1 MTRTTASGLAR
12 AWRAW
17 ATAYLLMAVAW
28 PAAGPL
34 PWVVWDVHAAA
45 AHAGSAGEAASHD
58 HDEDAGIP
66 GSPTHPAD
74 HNCAECQVLK
84 HLSRC
89 VLPDPCVVT
98 VAPLAGGP
106 EQIVAQV
113 QRLHPSFTVA
123 HPPIR
128 GPPLLRA

>member
-1 MTRTTASGLAR
+1 MKRRIRPGLAR

-17 ATAYLLMAVAW
+17 ATVYLLLAVAW

-45 AHAGSAGEAASHD
+45 EHAGSASEAASHH
-58 HDEDAGIP
+58 HDEDAGVP

-74 HNCAECQVLK
+74 HDCAECRVLK

-89 VLPDPCVVT
+89 VLPDPCVAT
-98 VAPLAGGP
+98 VAPLAGDHG
-106 EQIVAQV
+106 QIVAQV
-113 QRLHPSFTVA
+113 QR
-123 HPPIR
+123 
-128 GPPLLRA
+128 

>member
-1 MTRTTASGLAR
+1 MRRGTASGLAR

-17 ATAYLLMAVAW
+17 ATVYLLLAVAW

-45 AHAGSAGEAASHD
+45 AHAGSASDH
-58 HDEDAGIP
+58 HDEDAGVP

-89 VLPDPCVVT
+89 VLPDPCVAT
-98 VAPLAGGP
+98 VAPVVGGL
-106 EQIVAQV
+106 ERILVQV
-113 QRLHPSFTVA
+113 QRLQPSFTVA
-123 HPPIR
+123 RPPIR
-128 GPPLLRA
+128 GPPLLSA